1 MHRSLALIAALT
13 LAAPLPAQGLALSLT
28 NGVLGGAEIP
38 YSPQAIPQTGITLEA
53 WITYDDAT
61 LIPGWS
67 HPTIARQRV
76 GGGGEAWFLRVNA
89 GNARA
94 TRLSFVI
101 QRNAGVL
108 DWCEWT
114 FSPGQLLAW
123 THVAATYDGAF
134 QRLFV
139 NGVEVAAV
147 ARPGAIP
154 LRDQGGDLNIGKGD
168 PGSTLSYYEVWNGSI
183 DELRLWPFARTQAE
197 IQRTMNLALSS
208 VPGLVSTWS
217 FDQSDFSDGSSTL
230 NGNAVGTPVFVAGA
244 PALLPAAFP
253 GVLSAGAGTP
263 GCLGAIHAT
272 VGSVPQSGNAA
283 FSIVGHRFPTAAPV
297 AMLFGPG
304 ISPLPI
310 QIAGLSLWPDLTSP
324 ASFFLP
330 ATRDPLG
337 TARFGIPI
345 PRGIPV
351 GSTFAAQFVAI
362 DPCGPAGAT
371 ASDALAGALIP

>member
-1 MHRSLALIAALT
+1 MYRSLALFAALALT
-13 LAAPLPAQGLALSLT
+13 APLDAQGLALSLT

-61 LIPGWS
+61 IIPGWS

-89 GNARA
+89 GNSRA
-94 TRLSFVI
+94 TRLSFAI
-101 QRNAGVL
+101 QRNAGIL

-114 FSPGQLLAW
+114 FTPGQLLAW

-139 NGVEVAAV
+139 NGTEVAAV
-147 ARPGAIP
+147 ARPGAVP
-154 LRDQGGDLNIGKGD
+154 LLDQGGALHIGKGD

-208 VPGLVSTWS
+208 MPGLVSTWS
-217 FDQSDFSDGSSTL
+217 FDQSDFADGSSTL
-230 NGNAVGTPVFVAGA
+230 HGTAFGTPGFVPGA

-263 GCLGAIHAT
+263 GCLGSIHAT
-272 VGSVPQSGNAA
+272 VGSLPQSGNAA
-283 FSIVGHRFPTAAPV
+283 FALVAHRFPTAAPV
-297 AMLFGPG
+297 AMLFGPS
-304 ISPLPI
+304 ISPNPI

-324 ASFFLP
+324 ASFLLP

-345 PRGIPV
+345 PLGLPV
-351 GSTFAAQFVAI
+351 GSTFAAQFLAL

-371 ASDALAGALIP
+371 ASDAIAGALVP